1 MQVSINTNFL
11 FSYCLKAIYSPYLGN
26 KIHQIFKNALHVVQ
40 YVLGNVCPI
49 IISPLGE
56 FQCLKLFSFK
66 DNCVLANSLQGEA
79 ASVRRVKLLSLFI
92 IITVLLFIK
101 KETCFSELC
110 QCFKKLNSSDL
121 ITDKCPEKINCITGY
136 L

>member
-79 ASVRRVKLLSLFI
+79 ASVRRVKITLLF
-92 IITVLLFIK
+92 FIK
-101 KETCFSELC
+101 KETCFTELC
-110 QCFKKLNSSDL
+110 QCFKKLYHSDL
-121 ITDKCPEKINCITGY
+121 IKE
-136 L
+136 